1 MKNIYYS
8 ILFILTFVV
17 SACNDLLEEDPQ
29 YASNSVTVF
38 QDENTAQ
45 LALYGCYAHLTSF
58 DVYGQVYWEFSEGAS
73 GLMWAQT
80 NQSDQD
86 RYASLRMTARDGLTR
101 MVWDGFYK
109 TIAECNLFIKGI
121 NDSPLS
127 DDFKAYSVAQAKF
140 IRGLCFYNLMVHFG
154 EIPLRNSENLG
165 IVNLPRAS
173 LEQVVGQI
181 EQDFQESATGLKLME
196 SDSSIPTQNSAYA
209 MLTKLY
215 WYLGSK
221 DQASNSAYW
230 AKAKQYGDLVVG
242 KYSLESSYSNLFNA
256 NVRDSKE
263 SIFKINFPWEA
274 PSGYG
279 NRSSWVFSPQNS
291 IASPAISWGRFRF
304 TKAFHDDFRATHP
317 GDPRYSATFLTQW
330 VDKNKKDAEA
340 YPVKMDRSN
349 RVPKDISIPYNQL
362 SNPANPSIAEIEAIE
377 PATVKAFVAS
387 GADHQGW
394 PYLKKTMDLTQSA
407 QLSKKN
413 FIVYRYADFLLL
425 MADVENELGNVKVAV
440 GHVNTVLA
448 RARNSSSPASLQ
460 PANLSETISQADLRT
475 AIFRE
480 RQFELAGECHSFSD
494 LRRRG
499 TEFLKLAVDRH
510 NNHEIT
516 KAHSPELAS
525 NRFYDRL
532 FPQSEDE
539 LRTNLLFPIPQEEL
553 DTNEKIGI
561 ENQNP
566 GY

>member
-58 DVYGQVYWEFSEGAS
+58 DVYGQVFWEFSEGAS

-86 RYASLRMTARDGLTR
+86 RYASLRLTPRDGLTR

-109 TIAECNLFIKGI
+109 TIAECNLFVKGI
-121 NDSPLS
+121 NDSPLP
-127 DDFKAYSVAQAKF
+127 DDFKTYSVAQAKF

-154 EIPLRNSENLG
+154 EIPLRNTDNLG
-165 IVNLPRAS
+165 DVNLPRAS
-173 LEQVVGQI
+173 LDLVICQI
-181 EQDFQESATGLKLME
+181 EQDFEEAASGLNLE
-196 SDSSIPTQNSAYA
+196 EPDSSIPTQYSAFA

-215 WYLGSK
+215 WYLGCK
-221 DQASNSAYW
+221 DQTSNSTYW
-230 AKAKQYGDLVVG
+230 AKAKQYGDLVFG
-242 KYSLESSYSNLFNA
+242 KYTLETSYSNLFNA
-256 NVRDSKE
+256 ILRDSKE

-274 PSGYG
+274 SSGYG

-304 TKAFHDDFRATHP
+304 TKAFHDDFRATYT
-317 GDPRYSATFLTQW
+317 GDPRYAATFLTQW
-330 VDKNKKDAEA
+330 IDKNSKNSEA
-340 YPVKMDRSN
+340 YPVKIDRSS
-349 RVPKDISIPYNQL
+349 RVPKDISIPYDQL
-362 SNPANPSIAEIEAIE
+362 SNPANPSLAEIEAIE

-394 PYLKKTMDLTQSA
+394 SFLKKTMDLNQSA

-425 MADVENELGNVKVAV
+425 MADVENELGNSDVAR
-440 GHVNTVLA
+440 GYVNEVLT
-448 RARNSSSPASLQ
+448 RARNSATPASLQ
-460 PANLSETISQADLRT
+460 PANLPENLGQSELRIR
-475 AIFRE
+475 IFKE

-499 TEFLKLAVDRH
+499 TEFLKLVVDRH

-516 KAHSPELAS
+516 KAHSPELAT
-525 NRFYDRL
+525 NRFFDRL
-532 FPQSEDE
+532 FPEADAE
-539 LRTNLLFPIPQEEL
+539 LKTNLLFPIPQEEL